1 MHRRHHHPHVPPKT
15 PTAPSPTPKLS
26 AEAPPP
32 LRFLQEAFSE
42 CRGDRLVALPK
53 RVVPLPGPD
62 RDVELAVANAMFGP
76 DALETVVE
84 AIVSHHKKVVVPKK
98 DPAASV
104 QRVIE
109 QYAQRPHAGD
119 AHPAFVI
126 LTLNRSAELSLA
138 RQPLALLPQNGDVD
152 VMLPVSDPAD
162 VKAALAKGK
171 VLCFLV
177 GGPTQHASV
186 RLLRLGFA
194 KGACA
199 GVQLRRAAHAPVQR
213 DAPVATKRRDCADE
227 NAEAFRLTLKRLRL
241 TEGDVAPIPRTPAQ
255 TDAAHARDKAV
266 AVHRVRQLNRAAV
279 RELLAR
285 LQRP

>member
-1 MHRRHHHPHVPPKT
+1 M
-15 PTAPSPTPKLS
+15 
-26 AEAPPP
+26 
-32 LRFLQEAFSE
+32 
-42 CRGDRLVALPK
+42 ALPK

-84 AIVSHHKKVVVPKK
+84 AIVSHHKKVAVPKK
-98 DPAASV
+98 DPSASV

-138 RQPLALLPQNGDVD
+138 RQPLALLPRNGDVD
-152 VMLPVSDPAD
+152 VMLPVSDPTD

-199 GVQLRRAAHAPVQR
+199 GVQLRHAAAPVQR

-227 NAEAFRLTLKRLRL
+227 NAEAFSLALKRLRL
-241 TEGDVAPIPRTPAQ
+241 AEGDVAPIPRLPPHP
-255 TDAAHARDKAV
+255 DAAHAHDKTV

-285 LQRP
+285 LQQP